1 MMASVSQNRELLKK
15 HKAVI
20 KRYVRFQLP
29 MTLGHVL
36 VIVADAAAVR
46 MFIKKEDMLLSIIAG
61 VLLAFMLVLFEIR
74 LIRMGVNVPHKYAKE
89 ISKLPSDIS
98 DKLPEQFLSAK
109 IVGRQY
115 YTENVLIY
123 FENNVIRV
131 ILYSDITQAAPK
143 GTDLLLY
150 LKDSEQPLSLS
161 CPANGMAAIVYAY
174 LRSKNPDITMR
185 KESTE

>member
-1 MMASVSQNRELLKK
+1 MASVSQNRELLEK

-46 MFIKKEDMLLSIIAG
+46 MFIKKEDMLLSVIAG
-61 VLLAFMLVLFEIR
+61 ALLAFMLVLLAIR
-74 LIRMGVNVPHKYAKE
+74 LLKIVYAVPNKYAEE
-89 ISKLPSDIS
+89 IKKLPHDIS

-123 FENNVIRV
+123 FENNAIRV

>member
-1 MMASVSQNRELLKK
+1 M
-15 HKAVI
+15 I
-20 KRYVRFQLP
+20 I
-29 MTLGHVL
+29 GHIL
-36 VIVADAAAVR
+36 IIAADSAAVR
-46 MFIKKEDMLLSIIAG
+46 MFIKKEEMLLSIIAG
-61 VLLAFMLVLFEIR
+61 ALLAFMLVLLAIR
-74 LIRMGVNVPHKYAKE
+74 LVKIACTVPNKYTEE
-89 ISKLPSDIS
+89 IKKLPNDIS

-123 FENNVIRV
+123 FENNAIRV
-131 ILYSDITQAAPK
+131 ISYSDITETAPQ

-150 LKDSEQPLSLS
+150 LKDNDNPLKLS

>member
-1 MMASVSQNRELLKK
+1 MMASVSQNRELLKA
-15 HKAVI
+15 HKAVTR
-20 KRYVRFQLP
+20 RYVKFQLP
-29 MTLGHVL
+29 MIIGHIL
-36 VIVADAAAVR
+36 IIAADSAAVR
-46 MFIKKEDMLLSIIAG
+46 MFIKKEDTLLSVIAG
-61 VLLAFMLVLFEIR
+61 ALLAFMLVLLAIR
-74 LIRMGVNVPHKYAKE
+74 LVKIACTVPNKYAEE
-89 ISKLPSDIS
+89 IKKLPHDIS

-123 FENNVIRV
+123 FENNAICVIS
-131 ILYSDITQAAPK
+131 YSAIAEAAPQ

-150 LKDSEQPLSLS
+150 LKDNDNPLKLS